1 MVHQVSDTA
10 SNRRDQIANFAELLR
25 NAPMKQRVFEAVY
38 RGKKRVKTV
47 EEVAA
52 AASISTGK
60 RVTEIA
66 KGLVNEKLFEQGR
79 ERIDGRNHTVYRKID
94 FVATNKSKIL
104 QLARSKTKLDR
115 YETKTNPKGGART
128 GTRLVVYVPVK
139 IKTRFIT
146 IDAIDQF
153 AAAKRVKAVPD
164 KMTPERLSEKQFKAG
179 ILKLM
184 QETKVPKDWGG
195 ETNDIFTTKLK
206 MGGKPR
212 RAAFAL
218 KGPAKKGALT
228 PGMMGKN
235 GDQIQRLF
243 GSPADVF
250 FVQYEGEIKESVI
263 GTMEAFAKLR
273 AGLGQEVWF
282 GVIDLQ
288 DSYRLRTAYPKAFR
302 GRA

>member
-10 SNRRDQIANFAELLR
+10 SNRRDQIANFSELLR
-25 NAPMKQRVFEAVY
+25 NAPIKQRVFEAVY

-47 EEVAA
+47 DEVATI
-52 AASISTGK
+52 ASIPTTK
-60 RVTEIA
+60 RVTEVA
-66 KGLVNEKLFEQGR
+66 KGLVNEKLFDQGR
-79 ERIDGRNHTVYRKID
+79 ERINGRSHTVYKKID
-94 FVATNKSKIL
+94 FVATNKRKIL
-104 QLARSKTKLDR
+104 QLARNKKKLES
-115 YETKTNPKGGART
+115 YETKSNPKGGRRA
-128 GTRLVVYVPVK
+128 GTRIVIQVPFKV
-139 IKTRFIT
+139 KTRFIT
-146 IDAIDQF
+146 IDAVDQF
-153 AAAKRVKAVPD
+153 GKAKHVRTVPD
-164 KMTPERLSEKQFKAG
+164 KMTPERLPEWQFKAG
-179 ILKLM
+179 LLKLM

-206 MGGKPR
+206 IGGKTR

-218 KGPAKKGALT
+218 KGPAKRGPLT

-273 AGLGQEVWF
+273 AGLGQEVLF
-282 GVIDLQ
+282 GVIGLQ
-288 DSYRLRTAYPKAFR
+288 DSYRLRIAYPKAFR
-302 GRA
+302 TGR